1 MRKILLLF
9 VLASLRVLA
18 CDVPAHADVPI
29 VNLNGQTLN
38 FDVPPTIEN
47 GRVMVPMR
55 TIFEA
60 LGAQVAWDATSSS
73 VYATSGTTTIKLEI
87 GGQAF
92 INGAPTTL
100 DAPAEIVDGRTLV
113 PLRFVS
119 EALNATVAW
128 DGTNQTVTIVR
139 PAPLITPNTPPASNN
154 AFDAYL
160 QTLPGRFIPA
170 NALFV
175 FAVYQFNITGSAD
188 PGLYWVK
195 IDNGLCTVGD
205 GAVPDPTITIN
216 VTEQLWFDIASGKVA
231 GREAFLEGQFTVV
244 PVSNAKFLHNFWSY
258 FTPENAPLTTSASNM
273 QAFPL
278 PVTTS
283 VPLKA
288 LTAGSTV
295 SFGGQTWIVLD
306 PGAGYL
312 LMQGFCGSSQQ
323 FDLADDDTFDPGNP
337 NNIAYYLNSTFYNS
351 LDAGDLPLIQSHSWT
366 TGDEISDM
374 STTPA
379 ATCNIGLISISEF
392 KTYQSY
398 ISTLSV
404 CWWTRTPVH
413 SFSGNNWGVTS
424 SSYTDRPYGYARSNA
439 FIFVR
444 PALYL
449 NPDTLVAG
457 VNGGIVLGGEFNT
470 VSVGESPVTGG
481 TVTGGEGVWVYG
493 DGNQVTVTATPNAG
507 YSFVNWTE
515 NGSTVSSDATYTF
528 TMGKTDRNL
537 VANFAPV
544 SNSGAAATPSVGGST
559 TPASSTSS

>member
-9 VLASLRVLA
+9 VLALLLVLA
-18 CDVPAHADVPI
+18 YAVPAHADAPI
-29 VNLNGQTLN
+29 VNLNGQVLS

-60 LGAQVAWDATSSS
+60 LGAQVTWDATSWS
-73 VYATSGTTTIKLEI
+73 VYATSGSTAIKLEI

-92 INGAPTTL
+92 INGTPTTL
-100 DAPAEIVDGRTLV
+100 DVPAEIVDGRTLV

-128 DGTNQTVTIVR
+128 DGIHQTVTIVR

-175 FAVYQFNITGSAD
+175 FGIYQFDITGSAD

-205 GAVPDPTITIN
+205 GAVPDPTITIT
-216 VTEQLWFDIASGKVA
+216 VTEQLWFDIASSIVS
-231 GREAFLEGQFTVV
+231 GRKAFQEGLFTAV
-244 PVSNAKFLHNFWSY
+244 PMSNNLFLHNFWSY
-258 FTPENAPLTTSASNM
+258 FTPENASSTNSASTM
-273 QAFPL
+273 QSSPS

-283 VPLKA
+283 VPLKS
-288 LTAGSTV
+288 LTAGSIV
-295 SFGGQTWIVLD
+295 SFGGQMWIVLD
-306 PGAGYL
+306 PSAGYL
-312 LMQGFCGSSQQ
+312 LMQGVYGSSQQ
-323 FDLADDDTFDPGNP
+323 FDLADDDTFDPDNP
-337 NNIAYYLNSTFYNS
+337 NNIAYYLNNTFYNS
-351 LDAGDLPLIQSHSWT
+351 LDAADLPLIQSHSWT
-366 TGDEISDM
+366 TGDETADT

-379 ATCNIGLISISEF
+379 ATCNIGLISLTESR
-392 KTYQSY
+392 TYQNY
-398 ISTLSV
+398 ISASSFY
-404 CWWTRTPVH
+404 WWTRTPVH
-413 SFSGNNWGVTS
+413 AFPGNNWDVHPAGS
-424 SSYTDRPYGYARSNA
+424 NRPYWYAHSTV
-439 FIFVR
+439 FIYAR

-449 NPDTLVAG
+449 NPDNLVAS
-457 VNGGIVLGGEFNT
+457 GIVLGGEYNT
-470 VSVGESPVTGG
+470 ISVVENPVTGG
-481 TVTGGEGVWVYG
+481 TVTSGGKVWVYG

-507 YSFVNWTE
+507 YNFVNWTE
-515 NGSTVSSDATYTF
+515 NGSMVGSDATYAF
-528 TMGKTDRNL
+528 TMGTTDRNL

-544 SNSGAAATPSVGGST
+544 SNSGAAATPSAGGST